1 MLFEIMCA
9 IQYLLVWSR
18 CGVDIGRTAPEAQE
32 PVLSTDCAR
41 YLSSRLSLPL
51 QMKMGTVS
59 TDAAAVVNY
68 RLDKGPLPRVGEGG
82 CARPAAR
89 HIDGARAGGGVIT
102 RVWTSHR

>member
-32 PVLSTDCAR
+32 PILSTDCAR
-41 YLSSRLSLPL
+41 YLSSRLSLRL
-51 QMKMGTVS
+51 GTVS
-59 TDAAAVVNY
+59 TDAAAAVNY
-68 RLDKGPLPRVGEGG
+68 GLDKGPLPSVGEGG

-89 HIDGARAGGGVIT
+89 HIDEARAGGGVVT